1 MSPCTCRLIRST
13 RSWRPKAEYCFRL
26 RSTCR
31 SMSHGTPLETLPSLS
46 RSSTSLSRAGEPSR
60 STVSTCRTWSCRA
73 RCRCPDW
80 ASPGGPPR
88 KSTTSP
94 GSSSPATGSA
104 MAAGSPMARWEARGS
119 PPRLSPG
126 GSRRRRRA
134 AWQAFRRMSA
144 VTTAL
149 GPKDATFEEHRSLL
163 FGVAY
168 RMLGSVA
175 EAEDVVQDAYLRY
188 RGADGEIAN
197 PRAYLVTIVTRL
209 CLDLLKSARVQ
220 REQYIGPWLPEP
232 IVRRDGAPATPEEV
246 VASEDNISMAFL
258 VMLEELG
265 PAERAVFLLREVFDY
280 DYGDIAPM
288 LNKSEAACR
297 QVFRRAREHVA
308 QRQHR
313 FTANYEQRRVLTAQ
327 FLQAANEGNMA
338 GLMQLLSADV
348 TAYSDGGGKAVAAT
362 RPIFGPD
369 RIARFVI
376 GVARKDPPALVEMA
390 DVNGVPGVLLR
401 DRRGRVH
408 TVMVLELDAEG
419 RIATVYSMRNPDKLR
434 RIA

>member
-1 MSPCTCRLIRST
+1 
-13 RSWRPKAEYCFRL
+13 
-26 RSTCR
+26 
-31 SMSHGTPLETLPSLS
+31 
-46 RSSTSLSRAGEPSR
+46 
-60 STVSTCRTWSCRA
+60 
-73 RCRCPDW
+73 
-80 ASPGGPPR
+80 
-88 KSTTSP
+88 
-94 GSSSPATGSA
+94 
-104 MAAGSPMARWEARGS
+104 
-119 PPRLSPG
+119 
-126 GSRRRRRA
+126 
-134 AWQAFRRMSA
+134 MSA

-175 EAEDVVQDAYLRY
+175 EAEDAVQDAYLRY
-188 RGADGEIAN
+188 RGADGDIAN

-232 IVRRDGAPATPEEV
+232 IVHRDGAPATPEEV

-288 LNKSEAACR
+288 VNKSEAACR
-297 QVFRRAREHVA
+297 QVFRRAREHIA

-313 FTANYEQRRVLTAQ
+313 FTANYDQRRVLTAQ